1 MVDAPHGPRI
11 SDTRIVFYDGY
22 CVLCSRS
29 VDFVI
34 SRDPTGRFRF
44 ASLQSNTA
52 TRLLPALNYPL
63 ERITSLDNIV
73 YLRDGVVKIRSDAVL
88 SILWDLG
95 GAYRAGRLAYC
106 IPRFIRDLA
115 YDHFARRRYRWFGQ
129 RDTCRVPTQEEASRI
144 LE

>member
-1 MVDAPHGPRI
+1 MVNAPHGPRI

-34 SRDPTGRFRF
+34 SRDPTSRFRF
-44 ASLQSNTA
+44 ASLQSDTA

-73 YLRDGVVKIRSDAVL
+73 YLRDGFVKVRSDAVL
-88 SILWDLG
+88 
-95 GAYRAGRLAYC
+95 
-106 IPRFIRDLA
+106 
-115 YDHFARRRYRWFGQ
+115 
-129 RDTCRVPTQEEASRI
+129 
-144 LE
+144 

>member
-1 MVDAPHGPRI
+1 MVNAPYGPII
-11 SDTRIVFYDGY
+11 SDTRVVFYDGY

-29 VDFVI
+29 VDFII
-34 SRDPTGRFRF
+34 SRDPTGRFWF
-44 ASLQSNTA
+44 ASLQSDAA
-52 TRLLPALNYPL
+52 TRVLPALGYPL

-73 YLRDGVVKIRSDAVL
+73 YLRDGVVKVRSDAVL

-95 GAYRAGRLAYC
+95 GPYRAGRLAYC

-129 RDTCRVPTQEEASRI
+129 RDTCRVPTQEETSRI